1 VRALVL
7 ARERVVERTAL
18 VALVAREPDARSRH
32 QPHVTVRLVPAAT
45 GVADAAAVYAR
56 AADMPRAPLVDVYA

>member
-1 VRALVL
+1 
-7 ARERVVERTAL
+7 
-18 VALVAREPDARSRH
+18 
-32 QPHVTVRLVPAAT
+32 VTVRLVPAAT